1 MNAPILIE
9 VQSCNGRRGD
19 GFRSEI
25 IEAPAGSTDAE
36 IEAIARGWYEENH
49 AFNWKRAACQRK
61 GGCNSQM
68 ACRILKDCYEQA
80 ARHANKWEPL
90 HDDK

>member
-9 VQSCNGRRGD
+9 VQSFNGRRGD
-19 GFRSEI
+19 GFYREI

-36 IEAIARGWYEENH
+36 IEAIARAWYDENH
-49 AFNWKRAACQRK
+49 TFNWKRAACQRK

-68 ACRILKDCYEQA
+68 ACRVLTGCYEQT
-80 ARHANKWEPL
+80 ARPAPKG
-90 HDDK
+90 DT